1 METKQHVF
9 ALSSNI
15 LHMNLAIILLHE
27 YCAVLYVL
35 YFVLYVGSR
44 KTSFL

>member
-35 YFVLYVGSR
+35 CAVCR
-44 KTSFL
+44 W